1 MQPEGGLVN
10 MEDYLKEFGISP
22 RELGIEKF
30 VRAKASEER
39 REKEWDKEKTSLG
52 MGRDRFSK
60 TELKN
65 LPLTMAYVPFQ
76 AIEGTYSRDEAL
88 KAGTLFPNLDKP
100 FLGRMP

>member
-1 MQPEGGLVN
+1 

-22 RELGIEKF
+22 REFGIERFIKNKTP
-30 VRAKASEER
+30 AESSE
-39 REKEWDKEKTSLG
+39 REKQKINPSSGL
-52 MGRDRFSK
+52 GRDRFSK

-76 AIEGTYSRDEAL
+76 SIEGTYSNDEAL
-88 KAGTLFPNLDKP
+88 KMGTLFPNLDKP